1 MEVNDVKVYSHTDP
15 DVKTI
20 LEKVSRYAQQAE
32 AMNMPYWVF
41 VQDSNPVGIV
51 AVGKEPV
58 QLLASPGTPV
68 AFINLMD
75 AKQPKEN
82 IETFASEALKIAT
95 QRDIEYALA
104 TFPSSEEAAINQFQ
118 RINFKEFD
126 DCYQMI
132 CQLDKTFRTSEELR
146 FTQVKKEEMR
156 QFIEWAEKFLQ
167 DSPDVAL
174 TEALKHLSELT
185 DEFLSIYYSLER
197 FYFADKDQQKV
208 GIISFN
214 TSSGLIS
221 NIGVDSQQRGKGY
234 GRQIMLFGLE
244 QLKESGCKQ
253 AYLRV
258 HVKNEPAVHL
268 YESLGF
274 VRAERY
280 KRLIWRKQNTV

>member
-1 MEVNDVKVYSHTDP
+1 MV
-15 DVKTI
+15 
-20 LEKVSRYAQQAE
+20 
-32 AMNMPYWVF
+32 
-41 VQDSNPVGIV
+41 
-51 AVGKEPV
+51 
-58 QLLASPGTPV
+58 
-68 AFINLMD
+68 
-75 AKQPKEN
+75 
-82 IETFASEALKIAT
+82 
-95 QRDIEYALA
+95 
-104 TFPSSEEAAINQFQ
+104 
-118 RINFKEFD
+118 
-126 DCYQMI
+126 